1 MKLLFVNACVRPQS
15 RTLALCKEYIRLLS
29 EQCDVEITEIDPI
42 KSDMRSFSYE
52 MLVQRDK
59 DIADND
65 FSSDRYFAAKAFA
78 EADAILIGAPYW
90 DCSFPSSVKVFF
102 EHICVNSLTFR
113 YEKGECVSMCRAGQL
128 CYITTAGGYI
138 GDKNSAE
145 SYIRDMC
152 RMFGIEKV
160 SFFSAEGIDIYGND
174 TEAILEKT
182 SQQIEDSF
190 KQGGEK

>member
-90 DCSFPSSVKVFF
+90 DLMFPAALKAYLERVCVCGISFHYT
-102 EHICVNSLTFR
+102 EHGSEGL
-113 YEKGECVSMCRAGQL
+113 CRAKEL
-128 CYITTAGGYI
+128 TYLTTAGGFI
-138 GDKNSAE
+138 GENNFGFDYLRGLCGLLGIPKASFACAE
-145 SYIRDMC
+145 GLDIDGMDAEGLLAR
-152 RMFGIEKV
+152 GIEQV
-160 SFFSAEGIDIYGND
+160 RALF
-174 TEAILEKT
+174 
-182 SQQIEDSF
+182 
-190 KQGGEK
+190 